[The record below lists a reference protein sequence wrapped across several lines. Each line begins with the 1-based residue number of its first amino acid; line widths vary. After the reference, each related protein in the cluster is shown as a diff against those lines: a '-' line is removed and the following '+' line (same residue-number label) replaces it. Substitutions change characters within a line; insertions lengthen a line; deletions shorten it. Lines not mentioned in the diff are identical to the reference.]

1 MASEDDACVQRELFF
16 ILCYWRIRLP
26 FRPFPFS
33 HSSHANP
40 FRHNT
45 MAQQFVFQM
54 LGMSKFYGDKPVLQN
69 FNLSFYLGA
78 KIGIVG
84 DNGAGKSTL
93 LRIMAGEDTEIMGT
107 ATITK
112 GMRVLLVPQEP
123 RLNPEKTVRGNLE
136 EAMAP
141 IQNLIDRYDQVMEKM
156 GDPDLTQKETDKLN
170 DEFDFLQN
178 EIDRLDGWN
187 LDHLLDVASDA
198 LVLPPDDADVTKLS
212 GGEKR
217 RVALCKALLAK
228 PDLLLLD
235 EPTNHLDAETIAWL
249 EQALREYPGTVIIV
263 THDRYFLDHI
273 TKWILEIENTRGI
286 PFEGNYSSWLKQK
299 QEILRQIEKKETAR
313 QKLLARELEWISAT
327 PAARQKQ
334 NQARIT
340 RYNELASQSFEIE
353 RDDLTIQIPPGPR
366 LGDKVVDVEHVTK
379 AFGNQPPLL
388 NDASFSVPPGA
399 VVGIIGPNGTGK
411 TTLFRMIMGL
421 DKPDSGEI
429 RIGSTVQL
437 SYIDQ
442 NRDELVDSRTV
453 YEEIT
458 DGQENLM
465 VGGKSINGRAYV
477 SKFNFRGPSQQKLVG
492 QLSGGERNRV
502 HLAKLLRR
510 GGNLILLDEPTNDL
524 DVNTMRVLENAIRD
538 FTGCAMVISHDRY
551 FLDRI
556 CTHLLLFEGDGRL
569 VWFPGNFADYEAK
582 YLTGE
587 GKFAHRRERY
597 RTF

>member
-1 MASEDDACVQRELFF
+1 
-16 ILCYWRIRLP
+16 
-26 FRPFPFS
+26 
-33 HSSHANP
+33 
-40 FRHNT
+40 

-388 NDASFSVPPGA
+388 NDASFSVTPGA

-556 CTHLLLFEGDGRL
+556 CTHLLLFEGDGKL

>member
-1 MASEDDACVQRELFF
+1 
-16 ILCYWRIRLP
+16 
-26 FRPFPFS
+26 
-33 HSSHANP
+33 
-40 FRHNT
+40 

-136 EAMAP
+136 EAMTP

-556 CTHLLLFEGDGRL
+556 CTHLLLFEGDGKL

>member
-1 MASEDDACVQRELFF
+1 
-16 ILCYWRIRLP
+16 
-26 FRPFPFS
+26 
-33 HSSHANP
+33 
-40 FRHNT
+40 

-136 EAMAP
+136 EAMVP

>member
-1 MASEDDACVQRELFF
+1 
-16 ILCYWRIRLP
+16 
-26 FRPFPFS
+26 
-33 HSSHANP
+33 
-40 FRHNT
+40 

-556 CTHLLLFEGDGRL
+556 CTHLLPFEGDGKL

>member
-1 MASEDDACVQRELFF
+1 M
-16 ILCYWRIRLP
+16 P
-26 FRPFPFS
+26 P
-33 HSSHANP
+33 
-40 FRHNT
+40 
-45 MAQQFVFQM
+45 QFVFQM
-54 LGMSKFYGDKPVLQN
+54 LGMSKFYGDKPILQN
-69 FNLSFYLGA
+69 FNLSFFLGA

-84 DNGAGKSTL
+84 ENGAGKSTL
-93 LRIMAGEDTEIMGT
+93 LRIMAGEDTEILGT

-123 RLNPEKTVRGNLE
+123 RLNPEKDVRGNLE

-141 IQNLIDRYDQVMEKM
+141 IQKLIDRYDEVMGMM
-156 GDPDLTQKETDKLN
+156 GDSSLSEKETNKLN

-187 LDHLLDVASDA
+187 IDHYLDVASEA

-217 RVALCKALLAK
+217 RVALCKALLEK

-249 EQALREYPGTVIIV
+249 EKALREYPGTVIIV

-299 QEILRQIEKKETAR
+299 QEILRQIEKKETTR
-313 QKLLARELEWISAT
+313 QKILKRELEWISAT

-340 RYNELASQSFEIE
+340 RYNELASQTFELE
-353 RDDLTIQIPPGPR
+353 RDELTIQIPPGPR
-366 LGDKVVDVEHVTK
+366 LGDKVLNVSHLCKRFGDGPALLDDV
-379 AFGNQPPLL
+379 
-388 NDASFSVPPGA
+388 SFNVPPGA

-411 TTLFRMIMGL
+411 TTLFKMLMGL
-421 DKPDSGEI
+421 EKPDSGNIEL
-429 RIGSTVQL
+429 GTTVQM

-442 NRDELVDSRTV
+442 NRDELVDSHTV

-458 DGQENLM
+458 DNQENLN
-465 VGGKSINGRAYV
+465 VGGKLLNGRAYV
-477 SKFNFRGPSQQKLVG
+477 SKFNFRGPAQQKLVG

-502 HLAKLLRR
+502 HLAKLLRK

-524 DVNTMRVLENAIRD
+524 DVNTMRVLENAIID
-538 FTGCAMVISHDRY
+538 FPGCAMVISHDRY
-551 FLDRI
+551 FLNRI
-556 CTHLLLFEGDGRL
+556 CTHLLLFEGDGKL
-569 VWFPGNFADYEAK
+569 VWFPGNFEDYAAK
-582 YLTGE
+582 YLANE
-587 GKFAHRRERY
+587 NDFEHRRERY

>member
-1 MASEDDACVQRELFF
+1 
-16 ILCYWRIRLP
+16 
-26 FRPFPFS
+26 
-33 HSSHANP
+33 
-40 FRHNT
+40 

-313 QKLLARELEWISAT
+313 QRLLARELEWISAT

-556 CTHLLLFEGDGRL
+556 CTHLLLFEGDGKL

>member
-1 MASEDDACVQRELFF
+1 
-16 ILCYWRIRLP
+16 
-26 FRPFPFS
+26 
-33 HSSHANP
+33 
-40 FRHNT
+40 

-156 GDPDLTQKETDKLN
+156 GDPDLTQKETGKLN

-556 CTHLLLFEGDGRL
+556 CTHLLLFEGDGKL

>member
-1 MASEDDACVQRELFF
+1 
-16 ILCYWRIRLP
+16 
-26 FRPFPFS
+26 
-33 HSSHANP
+33 
-40 FRHNT
+40 

-187 LDHLLDVASDA
+187 LNHLLDVASDA

-556 CTHLLLFEGDGRL
+556 CTHLLLFEGDGKL

>member
-1 MASEDDACVQRELFF
+1 
-16 ILCYWRIRLP
+16 
-26 FRPFPFS
+26 
-33 HSSHANP
+33 
-40 FRHNT
+40 

-136 EAMAP
+136 EAMVP

-556 CTHLLLFEGDGRL
+556 CTHLLLFEGDGKL

>member
-1 MASEDDACVQRELFF
+1 
-16 ILCYWRIRLP
+16 
-26 FRPFPFS
+26 
-33 HSSHANP
+33 
-40 FRHNT
+40 

-421 DKPDSGEI
+421 DKPHSGEI

-556 CTHLLLFEGDGRL
+556 CTHLLLFEGDGKL